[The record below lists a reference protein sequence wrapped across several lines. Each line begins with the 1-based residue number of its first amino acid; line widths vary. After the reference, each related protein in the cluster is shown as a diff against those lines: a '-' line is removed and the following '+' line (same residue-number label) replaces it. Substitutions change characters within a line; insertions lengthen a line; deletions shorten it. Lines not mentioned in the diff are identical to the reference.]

1 MKKYLNLSWCL
12 LLVLGF
18 ASCDTDDDVR
28 DQPREIGGYATLS
41 DRHISVFD
49 TNEDLAIKFYTAE
62 GVTVQSVDILQDGAV
77 VGSATVSGETA
88 TFSSSI
94 LGASPFQFEDEDG
107 VMHSTGSFPIRIRT
121 TYSNGEVSEDGFRV
135 SVDHAVELGD
145 DNPTETNLD
154 SLSTRVL
161 EYSVSTHAAAVDGVT
176 LMIKKNEAGT
186 YADSGVTALP
196 TDEGAVEISE
206 TNYETLGLTTGDTL
220 YYKFTA
226 TSGSLMDSASSYVAV
241 NNKEFAVSNEGMLSS
256 DLSMNQYNLYTGE
269 VSADGDE
276 DGEIAYTDP
285 TGFTVING
293 ADLDF
298 VKVADDYFETTGEGV
313 VFAREAYNDAA
324 AVKLTTVAN
333 VSNGNVFVYSTM
345 RDVLD
350 EDGEPTGDQEVVY
363 GILKIGAVSTTTVDG
378 VTVTSFDVENMEG
391 N

>member
-41 DRHISVFD
+41 DSHISVFD
-49 TNEDLAIKFYTAE
+49 TNEDLSINLYTAE
-62 GVTVQSVDILQDGAV
+62 GVTAQSVEIMQDGAV
-77 VGSATVSGETA
+77 IGTGTVSGETA
-88 TFSSSI
+88 SFSSSI
-94 LGASPFQFEDEDG
+94 FGAFEFEDDDG
-107 VMHSTGSFPIRIRT
+107 VIHSTGSFPIRIRT
-121 TYSNGEVSEDGFRV
+121 TYSNGEVSEDGFSV
-135 SVDHAVELGD
+135 SVDHAVELG

-154 SLSTRVL
+154 SLSSRKL
-161 EYSVSTHAAAVDGVT
+161 EYEVTTHAANVDMVT
-176 LMIKKNEAGT
+176 LMLKKNDAGI
-186 YADSGVTALP
+186 YMDSGIADLSVAQ
-196 TDEGAVEISE
+196 DSVFISE

-226 TSGSLMDSASSYVAV
+226 TSGSLMDSASSYVAI

-269 VSADGDE
+269 VSADGNMG
-276 DGEIAYTDP
+276 GEIAYMAP

-293 ADLDF
+293 AALDF
-298 VKVADDYFETTGEGV
+298 VQVADDHFDTTGEGV
-313 VFAREAYNDAA
+313 VFAREAYNNAA

-333 VSNGNVFVYSTM
+333 VSNGDVFVYSTM

-350 EDGEPTGDQEVVY
+350 EDGEPTGAQETVY
-363 GILKIGAVSTTTVDG
+363 GIFKIGAVSTTTVDG
-378 VTVTSFDVENMEG
+378 ATVTSFDVENMEG